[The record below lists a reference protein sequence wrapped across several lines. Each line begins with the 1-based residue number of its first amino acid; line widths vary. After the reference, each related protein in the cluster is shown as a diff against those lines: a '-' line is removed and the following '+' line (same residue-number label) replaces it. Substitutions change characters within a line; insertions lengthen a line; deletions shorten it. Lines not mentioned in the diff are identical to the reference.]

1 MKAVLTPV
9 RIILLAALLGAV
21 GAGFALIP
29 AGASLPIHWGANGLA
44 DGFASR
50 ETALLWPVGIV
61 AFVWAVM
68 LILMRVAPAGETKGS
83 RHATGVVLTGL
94 TGLFAVIE
102 IVTVLIGL
110 GFEIEMVRALGF
122 ALAVLLVVLGNALPK
137 SQPNSIAGIRI
148 PTTLGDPANWQATH
162 RFTGWL
168 CMAGGVALAVAAAL
182 APFAL
187 LIWFL
192 VACVVV
198 PMIAGALY
206 SRRLARRQGRI

>member
-1 MKAVLTPV
+1 M
-9 RIILLAALLGAV
+9 RIILLAVLLGAV

-29 AGASLPIHWGANGLA
+29 AGTRLPIHWGANGLP

-68 LILMRVAPAGETKGS
+68 LILMRVAPAGETKGG

-192 VACVVV
+192 VACVAV
-198 PMIAGALY
+198 PMIAGTLY
-206 SRRLARRQGRI
+206 SRRLARRHGRI